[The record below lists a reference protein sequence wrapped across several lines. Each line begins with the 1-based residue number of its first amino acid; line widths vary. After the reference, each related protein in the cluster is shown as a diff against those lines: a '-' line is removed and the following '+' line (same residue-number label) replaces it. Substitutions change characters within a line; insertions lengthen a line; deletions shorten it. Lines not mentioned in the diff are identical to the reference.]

1 MKIID
6 FVKKNYEIFVVNFIV
21 LGFIAIIL
29 LAQFGVHIKVDKGV
43 DLVPVKLGS
52 TTERY
57 VYLEYENN
65 KQMSFWMPVSV
76 VFGRTGEDEIIDMIK
91 DGVSIKR
98 NVFFNTKSNKVI
110 GVTKSG
116 KSPLSLYY
124 HNSKLFRYGIW
135 ILIIVD
141 VFVGFLIKSRNTKS
155 QKTID
160 ISQYRYYPEDKRTL
174 ELNEILFW
182 MRDFRVLYIAF
193 IPVWAIWGIFV
204 FSFFY
209 VGVIVAEGAVG
220 IIIKLILLTIPLGVI
235 ILIRRIAKSKDE
247 KKRLI
252 KNAHKYL
259 SNVGEDFLEQL
270 QADLNKGL
278 PFMKKYNLV
287 ISDNYIIGSMADIVF
302 NPMAIP
308 KEQIGEIAYVYYEI
322 VTIKRHYVVQE
333 VYFRLKNG
341 KEIRM
346 SVGDRN
352 NLGLTLRAL
361 KDCGVPIT
369 DITQKKRFG
378 R

>member
-65 KQMSFWMPVSV
+65 EQMSFWMPVSV

-116 KSPLSLYY
+116 KSPLALYY

-209 VGVIVAEGAVG
+209 VGVIAAEGAVG

-247 KKRLI
+247 KKRLF

-287 ISDNYIIGSMADIVF
+287 ISDNYIIGSMADIVL

-369 DITQKKRFG
+369 DITQKKRSG